1 MESICGTNCSECKLF
16 NNKCK
21 GCLNTNGCPFGKECF
36 ISKYIKI
43 GGKDNYELLKK
54 QLIDEFNSLNIEG
67 MNKIDNLYPLNGE
80 FINLEYLLPN
90 GNKIKFLNDDEIY
103 LGNQVESVFNDGD
116 LKKFFGLVCN
126 MSFILVCEYDEN
138 CINPELLIYKRR

>member
-1 MESICGTNCSECKLF
+1 M
-16 NNKCK
+16 
-21 GCLNTNGCPFGKECF
+21 
-36 ISKYIKI
+36 
-43 GGKDNYELLKK
+43 
-54 QLIDEFNSLNIEG
+54 
-67 MNKIDNLYPLNGE
+67 
-80 FINLEYLLPN
+80 EYLLPN

-103 LGNQVESVFNDGD
+103 LGNQVESVFNDGN